1 MNNLITEMKN
11 TLEGMNHRTKYTEEH
26 ASYLEDRI
34 MEINQSGQH
43 KEK

>member
-1 MNNLITEMKN
+1 MNNLITEIKN
-11 TLEGMNHRTKYTEEH
+11 TLEGMNHRTKYKEEH

-43 KEK
+43 NEK